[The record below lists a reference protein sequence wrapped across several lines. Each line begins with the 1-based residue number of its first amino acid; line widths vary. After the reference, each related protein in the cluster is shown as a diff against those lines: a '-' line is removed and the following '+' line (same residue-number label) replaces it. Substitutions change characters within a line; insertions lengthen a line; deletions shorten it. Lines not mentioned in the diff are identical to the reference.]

1 MSEEEATL
9 IGTLERIKF
18 RNPEDGFLIG
28 TFLEE
33 KSKNSIT
40 IKGHIIGVKDSQT
53 LQLKGLW
60 EIDPKYGKQF
70 RIKESM
76 PIEPTNREGIL
87 SYLSSGDFPGIGP
100 KTAERI
106 FEQLISVKEG
116 REDQRGYREVMTF
129 LGSLGITEAFKAKI
143 YAKYGLN
150 CISLIKENPFDLT
163 EIKGIAFV
171 MADNIARNLGFD
183 QNSPKR
189 AACALVYMLEQEAQN
204 GHTCFPQKTLLDK
217 TIQEMH
223 KSTKRSD

>member
-18 RNPEDGFLIG
+18 SNPEDGFLIG

-76 PIEPTNREGIL
+76 IC
-87 SYLSSGDFPGIGP
+87 
-100 KTAERI
+100 A
-106 FEQLISVKEG
+106 ISVN
-116 REDQRGYREVMTF
+116 V
-129 LGSLGITEAFKAKI
+129 
-143 YAKYGLN
+143 
-150 CISLIKENPFDLT
+150 
-163 EIKGIAFV
+163 
-171 MADNIARNLGFD
+171 RN
-183 QNSPKR
+183 
-189 AACALVYMLEQEAQN
+189 
-204 GHTCFPQKTLLDK
+204 
-217 TIQEMH
+217 
-223 KSTKRSD
+223 

>member
-18 RNPEDGFLIG
+18 SNPEDGFLIG

-40 IKGHIIGVKDSQT
+40 IKGYIIGVKDSQT

-106 FEQLISVKEG
+106 FDMFGEKTYEIMDEDPEQFLKVKGIGKKQLISVKEG

-163 EIKGIAFV
+163 EIKGIGFV

-189 AACALVYMLEQEAQN
+189 AACALSLI
-204 GHTCFPQKTLLDK
+204 H
-217 TIQEMH
+217 I
-223 KSTKRSD
+223 

>member
-18 RNPEDGFLIG
+18 SNPEDGFLIG

-87 SYLSSGDFPGIGP
+87 SYLSSGDFLR
-100 KTAERI
+100 KSQSEKSKI
-106 FEQLISVKEG
+106 FI
-116 REDQRGYREVMTF
+116 
-129 LGSLGITEAFKAKI
+129 
-143 YAKYGLN
+143 
-150 CISLIKENPFDLT
+150 LT
-163 EIKGIAFV
+163 E
-171 MADNIARNLGFD
+171 
-183 QNSPKR
+183 Q
-189 AACALVYMLEQEAQN
+189 
-204 GHTCFPQKTLLDK
+204 
-217 TIQEMH
+217 
-223 KSTKRSD
+223 KSTIN